1 MCIRSSVFLSVCT
14 GMYRHGRT
22 IKVLRFPFVGMGCRI
37 GLPEGNCH
45 LIGID
50 CLSGSDVL
58 IMSEVLAL
66 CNIVNVLFV
75 QSNCSVHMRVIAGM
89 VLLRNDN
96 FVRFKG

>member
-1 MCIRSSVFLSVCT
+1 MPDWT
-14 GMYRHGRT
+14 AGGQ
-22 IKVLRFPFVGMGCRI
+22 
-37 GLPEGNCH
+37 LP
-45 LIGID
+45 LDWLD

-89 VLLRNDN
+89 ILLRNDN